1 MNWNGLVIVP
11 GIFLLLVGLYRGWSM
26 LKAEP
31 AKISAPKKT
40 PAKTSARNKPPAT
53 PSTPETPPVDPDP
66 AP

>member
-31 AKISAPKKT
+31 AK
-40 PAKTSARNKPPAT
+40 TSARKKPPAT